1 MYYIKRFL
9 ILILGLILFTSCDCI
24 EGEGPAV
31 TENRN
36 VSNFDAIE
44 LEASA
49 NVFIT
54 KSEHFELKIKGQQN
68 ILDILR
74 TRLRGRTL
82 VIEYDEACVMNSRSL
97 EIFISMPE
105 ITEIQIDGSGEV
117 ESEDVFT
124 TDDLYLG
131 VSGSGSIEL
140 EIKSSRVEAEIN
152 GSGSV
157 FLSGET
163 DRFSS
168 SIRGSGDI
176 RASRLKAGRAK
187 VYIGGSGSTYIDAL
201 DDLDVSISGSGN
213 VNYSGNPSINTKVN
227 GSGDV
232 RKIR

>member
-24 EGEGPAV
+24 EGEGPTV
-31 TENRN
+31 SETRN

-54 KSEHFELKIKGQQN
+54 KSDNFEIKIKGQQN

-117 ESEDVFT
+117 ESEDVFIM
-124 TDDLYLG
+124 DDLYLG

-140 EIKSSRVEAEIN
+140 EIKSTRVEAEIN

-157 FLSGET
+157 FLTGET
-163 DRFSS
+163 DRFIS

-176 RASRLKAGRAK
+176 KASRLKAGRAK
-187 VYIGGSGSTYIDAL
+187 VHIGGSGSTYIYAL
-201 DDLDVSISGSGN
+201 DDLDVGISGSGN
-213 VNYSGNPSINTKVN
+213 VNYLGDPSINTKVN
-227 GSGDV
+227 GSGNV
-232 RKIR
+232 RKIK

>member
-1 MYYIKRFL
+1 MYYIKRFH

-24 EGEGPAV
+24 EGEGPTV
-31 TENRN
+31 NETRN
-36 VSNFDAIE
+36 ISNFDAIE

-54 KSEHFELKIKGQQN
+54 KSDNFEIKIKGQQN

-82 VIEYDEACVMNSRSL
+82 VIEYEETCVMNRRNL

-105 ITEIQIDGSGEV
+105 ITEIQIDGSGDI

-140 EIKSSRVEAEIN
+140 EIKSTRVETEIY

-176 RASRLKAGRAK
+176 KASKLKAGRAK
-187 VYIGGSGSTYIDAL
+187 VHIGGSGSTYIYAL

-213 VNYSGNPSINTKVN
+213 VNYSGDPSINTKVN

>member
-24 EGEGPAV
+24 EGEGPTV
-31 TENRN
+31 NETRN
-36 VSNFDAIE
+36 VSGFDAIE

-49 NVFIT
+49 NVIIT
-54 KSEHFELKIKGQQN
+54 KSDDFEVKIKGQQN

-74 TRLRGRTL
+74 TRLRSRTL
-82 VIEYDEACVMNSRSL
+82 VIEFDESCVMNTRNL

-105 ITEIQIDGSGEV
+105 ITEIQIDGSGDI
-117 ESEDVFT
+117 ESGDAFT

-140 EIKSSRVEAEIN
+140 EINATSVESEIN
-152 GSGSV
+152 GSGSIY
-157 FLSGET
+157 LTGQT

-176 RASRLKAGRAK
+176 KADQLKSDRAK
-187 VYIGGSGSTYIDAL
+187 VYIGGSGSTYVYAV
-201 DDLDVSISGSGN
+201 DDLDASISGSGN
-213 VNYSGNPSINTKVN
+213 VHYVGNPTINTKVH
-227 GSGDV
+227 GSGEV